1 MSQRPRDL
9 GRKYYV
15 AAKRGLK
22 PRHNRPKHKKK
33 GAFDKYFNH
42 WG

>member
-15 AAKRGLK
+15 AAKSSGVTGEGQVVPLA
-22 PRHNRPKHKKK
+22 
-33 GAFDKYFNH
+33 GYV
-42 WG
+42 